1 MNLSEQFF
9 MEIKKKVDNDS
20 NCKILTTTV
29 KFIKSIQQ
37 FEQPLLN
44 FCLFAFSY
52 V

>member
-9 MEIKKKVDNDS
+9 MEIKKVDNDS
-20 NCKILTTTV
+20 NFKILTTTV
-29 KFIKSIQQ
+29 KFIKSTQQ
-37 FEQPLLN
+37 LEQPPLN